1 MENTTKTFICISNFF
16 KGNDFLIHLKEQG
29 NQVYLITSEKLR
41 DKPWAMDY
49 IDEIFFMPG
58 QDIDWNLDD
67 LLAGV
72 GGLMKS
78 KKIDAIVALDDY
90 DVEKATYLRE
100 NLRIDGMG
108 QTTGRY
114 FRDKLAMRLRAKAA
128 GVPIP
133 AFSALF
139 NDEEINDFADNIA
152 APWVL
157 KPRSEASANGIM
169 KVHSKEELWQKIHE
183 LGDANRMKYLVEQFK
198 PGAVYHCDAVTF
210 NGKTLFSITSQYLAT
225 PMEISQGGGIF
236 RSANIPYNSADDKA
250 IKKVN
255 AQVLKAFG
263 MKHGANH
270 TEFIKCNED
279 GQIYFLETSS
289 RVGGAHLAE
298 MVEAAS
304 GVNLWAE
311 WAKIED
317 ALIKERN
324 YKVPAVTKAF
334 AGIVLTLSKY
344 QQPDLS
350 DFNDTEVCFRVPL
363 DYHAGLIVKSKTHER
378 VRELLDDYAERLVA
392 DFAAVAE
399 QEVVKKFH

>member
-1 MENTTKTFICISNFF
+1 MENTTKTFLCVSNFF
-16 KGNDFLIHLKEQG
+16 KGNDFLIHLKKQG
-29 NQVYLITSEKLR
+29 NCVYLITSEKLR
-41 DKPWAMDY
+41 DKAWATDY
-49 IDEIFFMPG
+49 IDEIFYMPG

-90 DVEKATYLRE
+90 DVEKATFLRE

-114 FRDKLAMRLRAKAA
+114 FRDKLAMRMRAQAA

-139 NDEEINDFADNIA
+139 NDAEINHFADTIA

-157 KPRSEASANGIM
+157 KPRSEASATGIM
-169 KVHSKEELWQKIHE
+169 KVHSKEELWQKINE

-198 PGAVYHCDAVTF
+198 PGAVYHCDGVNF

-236 RSANIPYNSADDKA
+236 RSANIPYNSKDDKD

-279 GQIYFLETSS
+279 GKIYFLETSS

-298 MVEAAS
+298 MVDAAS

-317 ALIKERN
+317 ALLKDKE
-324 YKVPAVTKAF
+324 YKLPKINKNF
-334 AGIVLTLSKY
+334 AGIVLTLSKF
-344 QQPDLS
+344 QHPDLS
-350 DFNDTEVCFRVPL
+350 EFNDAEVCFNVPL
-363 DYHAGLIVKSKTHER
+363 DYHAGLIVKSDKHAR
-378 VRELLDDYAERLVA
+378 IRELLDDYAERLVK
-392 DFAAVAE
+392 DFATVAA
-399 QEVVKKFH
+399 QETVKKFH